1 MRRRRLLRA
10 FLAYLT
16 VQVLA
21 IGAGLTVASLLGSS
35 LAGLLI
41 SNVGAVAGVLFGLRI
56 YFTGA
61 PQQGGDRQP
70 REP

>member
-1 MRRRRLLRA
+1 MRRRLLRA
-10 FLAYLT
+10 FLAYLA

-21 IGAGLTVASLLGSS
+21 IGAGITAAALLHSS
-35 LAGLLI
+35 LAGLVI

-56 YFTGA
+56 YFA
-61 PQQGGDRQP
+61 SARPADEDRRP